1 MSEEMK
7 TNEETVLQDETEMN
21 TAQEETVLEE
31 SPVVEE
37 NPLEKELLSLKQENE
52 ELNQQVNTLKNE
64 YAKAYAD
71 AENMKKRLEKD
82 FEKQTRYRI
91 QDFALEILPVI
102 DNCERALKVETE
114 DETYKKGVEM
124 IFNSLKKALAKEG
137 VEEVECINQPYD
149 ANWMQAMMME
159 HVEGVEPGVVIEV
172 LQKGYKLKDRILR
185 AAMVKVSE

>member
-1 MSEEMK
+1 MSNDKNTSNIEE
-7 TNEETVLQDETEMN
+7 TVNEETEIVEETE
-21 TAQEETVLEE
+21 
-31 SPVVEE
+31 VVEE
-37 NPLEKELLSLKQENE
+37 NPLQTRIEELEKENDELSKK
-52 ELNQQVNTLKNE
+52 VDVLKNE
-64 YAKAYAD
+64 YVKAYAD
-71 AENMKKRLEKD
+71 ADNMKKRLEKD
-82 FEKQTRYRI
+82 FEKQTRYMI

-124 IFNSLKKALAKEG
+124 IFKSLKSALAKEG
-137 VEEVECINQPYD
+137 VEEVECLNQPYD

-159 HVEGVEPGVVIEV
+159 HVEGVEPGMVTEV